1 MINNM
6 LNRNFKCI
14 VALLCGM
21 LVAFV
26 GSIIIL
32 QSKAKTASHPVGT
45 SHGDMVHVHGDFR
58 MYIGDERIRFTEAK
72 YQSSPEQTHHA
83 SLHFHD
89 GNDEV
94 IHRHADGVSLMEF
107 FDSIGMELKNDC
119 LTMDTGTKYCTN
131 ATGTLML
138 IVNNERTMDI
148 ENYIF
153 AEEDRILI
161 YYGDPTNPK
170 IRDYTVSVTDIACM
184 YSGTCPERGTPP
196 TEGCG
201 MTCEVA
207 DAGIEEKNLWQKT
220 IVFFQSFLHFDSH
233 EATH

>member
-1 MINNM
+1 
-6 LNRNFKCI
+6 L
-14 VALLCGM
+14 
-21 LVAFV
+21 
-26 GSIIIL
+26 
-32 QSKAKTASHPVGT
+32 
-45 SHGDMVHVHGDFR
+45 DEVHVHGDFR
-58 MYIGDERIRFTEAK
+58 LYIGDERIRFNDPK
-72 YQSSPEQTHHA
+72 YQSATGNAHHA

-94 IHRHADGVSLMEF
+94 IHRHADGVTLVEF
-107 FDSIGMELKNDC
+107 FDSIGMKLTNDC
-119 LTMDTGTKYCTN
+119 LTLDTGTNYCTN
-131 ATGTLML
+131 ATDTLML

-170 IRDYTVSVTDIACM
+170 IRDYTIGVTDLACL

-201 MTCEVA
+201 LTCEVA
-207 DAGIEEKNLWQKT
+207 DLNSYDDKNWLHNLKD
-220 IVFFQSFLHFDSH
+220 FFIR
-233 EATH
+233 